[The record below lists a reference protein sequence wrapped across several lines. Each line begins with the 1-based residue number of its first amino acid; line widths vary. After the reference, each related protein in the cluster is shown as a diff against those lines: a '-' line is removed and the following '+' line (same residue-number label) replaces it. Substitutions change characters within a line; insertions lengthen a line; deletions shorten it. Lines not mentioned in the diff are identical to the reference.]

1 MNKEVVHPIR
11 FEVMAGWHFEIEEG
25 IRQRSDNY
33 FRELITLYFLKEDL
47 DKLQERVNEFKE
59 EQGKLHKNVRID
71 KLKIEPLGTIH
82 INTIEEEGNG

>member
-1 MNKEVVHPIR
+1 MR
-11 FEVMAGWHFEIEEG
+11 LCSYGDQSIE
-25 IRQRSDNY
+25 RQPPMDI
-33 FRELITLYFLKEDL
+33 LA
-47 DKLQERVNEFKE
+47 ERVNEFKE